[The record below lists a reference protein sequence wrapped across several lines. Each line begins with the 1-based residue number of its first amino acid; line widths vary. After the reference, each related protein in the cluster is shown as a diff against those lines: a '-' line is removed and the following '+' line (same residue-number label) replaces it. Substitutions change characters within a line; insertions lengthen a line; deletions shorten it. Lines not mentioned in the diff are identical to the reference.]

1 MEVLI
6 LRFDAPL
13 MSFGGVMVDQHG
25 PSDRFPGLS
34 MLTGLL
40 GNALGLTHADA
51 QMLTD
56 LQNRVEYAARWDVT
70 PAPLVDYQTV
80 DLAQEKMCNPGWTT
94 RGQPE
99 HRTGGPAAKFGT
111 HQRYRHY
118 WANGLMTVCLT
129 LLGSEEPTT
138 AAVGEALRHPARP
151 LFLGRKTCLPATPI
165 FLDSLE
171 APDVLAA
178 LRRVPRVSR
187 SDTADSDPG
196 MEACWPT
203 HLSHQDETLEVAVY
217 DRRDW
222 HNQTMGGRR
231 MQSRGRLI
239 LEKCP

>member
-25 PSDRFPGLS
+25 PTEHFPGLS

-51 QMLTD
+51 QALTD
-56 LQNRVEYAARWDVT
+56 VQNRLEYAARWDVA
-70 PAPLVDYQTV
+70 PIPLVDYHTV
-80 DLAQEKMCNPGWTT
+80 DLGQEKMCNPGWTA
-94 RGQPE
+94 RGRPE
-99 HRTGGPAAKFGT
+99 HRAGGTAAKFGT

-118 WANGLMTVCLT
+118 WANGVMTICLT
-129 LLGSEEPTT
+129 LLAGGEPTT
-138 AAVGEALRHPARP
+138 AALGKALRRPVRP

-165 FLDSLE
+165 LLDSLE
-171 APDVLAA
+171 APDVLVA
-178 LRRVPRVSR
+178 LGRVPRVSR
-187 SDTADSDPG
+187 SGTAGRDPG
-196 MEACWPT
+196 VEACWPT
-203 HLSHQDETLEVAVY
+203 RLNYQGEALEVAVY

-222 HNQTMGGRR
+222 QNQTVGGRR
-231 MQSRGRLI
+231 MQSQGRLI